1 MERENSDY
9 VILILVACLTL
20 RGHEAG
26 LFTCIMINYYL
37 QSVWAPVV
45 IELVPLRGGNEFGAR
60 P

>member
-1 MERENSDY
+1 ML
-9 VILILVACLTL
+9 ILILVACLTL

-45 IELVPLRGGNEFGAR
+45 IELAPLRGGNEFGAR